1 MTLMMILFAYLLG
14 SVSSAVLVCKLKGLP
29 DPRTSGSN
37 NPGATNVLRLGGKS
51 AAVMVL
57 LFDVL
62 KGTIPVWTSYH
73 LGIDPLSLAFIGIA
87 ACLGHIYPVFFGFRG
102 GKGVATALG
111 ALAPISDWMGL
122 LIIAT
127 WVVIVWLTQ
136 YASLGAVITSM
147 LAPLYT
153 YLIKPQYTLSV
164 VLLCLLIIWRHQ
176 PNLVRLWQG
185 KEPKVSERLKAKA
198 KQPPAP

>member
-1 MTLMMILFAYLLG
+1 MVPLMIVLAYLLG
-14 SVSSAVLVCKLKGLP
+14 SISSAVLVCKLKGLP
-29 DPRTSGSN
+29 DPRYHGSN
-37 NPGATNVLRLGGKS
+37 NPGATNVLRLGGKA

-62 KGTIPVWTSYH
+62 KGTIPVWTGYY

-87 ACLGHIYPVFFGFRG
+87 ACLGHIYPVFFGFKG

-127 WVVIVWLTQ
+127 WLVIVFITQ
-136 YASLGAVITSM
+136 YASLGAVLTSM

-164 VLLCLLIIWRHQ
+164 ALLCLLIIWRHQ
-176 PNLVRLWQG
+176 DNLVRLWQG
-185 KEPKVSERLKAKA
+185 KEPKVSERIKRKRDGH
-198 KQPPAP
+198 P

>member
-1 MTLMMILFAYLLG
+1 MVPLMIVLAYLLG
-14 SVSSAVLVCKLKGLP
+14 SISSAVLVCKLKGLP
-29 DPRTSGSN
+29 DPRYHGSN
-37 NPGATNVLRLGGKS
+37 NPGATNVLRLGGKV
-51 AAVMVL
+51 AAAMVL

-62 KGTIPVWTSYH
+62 KGTIPVWTGYH

-87 ACLGHIYPVFFGFRG
+87 ACLGHIYPVFFGFKG

-127 WVVIVWLTQ
+127 WLVIVFVTQ
-136 YASLGAVITSM
+136 YASLGAVLTSM

-164 VLLCLLIIWRHQ
+164 ALLCLLIIWRHQ
-176 PNLVRLWQG
+176 DNLVRLWQG
-185 KEPKVSERLKAKA
+185 KEPKVSERIKRNRDGH
-198 KQPPAP
+198 P